1 MKAVIAIGTKSRQF
15 WSDALFLTFVV
26 LLGAFFFVRYTCSV
40 QRIISSNAEQDVTQ
54 VSALGSEIISA
65 NLGARLSALAGFA
78 VALGAYPLPEEDV
91 VRLLAVL
98 RVSSGFESLCLT
110 LPDGSAIRTP
120 GGVPPIPTEVT
131 RYGLSGTRQL
141 AALRDASGSV
151 KHIVLTVPV
160 RLSRVIGTAALS
172 AVCTIDEIAPLMTV
186 HLFDGQASIAVIERS
201 GVSVSGESVL
211 DKRSDAT
218 FLDATRE
225 HIARDIEQG
234 WSGISRFRSSD
245 GRIHYLQYQP
255 LRDSAWYL
263 LLRVPADGVAAPQ
276 ARVDQAG
283 RHLLLEA
290 AALAALTCIF
300 VVWRERRVQ
309 RMLRRR
315 TEELYCREERYRLA
329 LQYTPS
335 AIWEYD
341 FATHMATRINVSEE
355 YADLPAGDIRQA
367 GAGDTPSQLP
377 PESLAAYRAL
387 FERLMYGE
395 PSASA
400 VLRHGPNGTRI
411 ARLSY
416 ATVFGENGRPIRAIG
431 TAEDVTDMVETAQRY
446 RKERSISEVLG
457 ADTLVWYNVDLT
469 HDKVDVRRVADAPVD
484 EYTTRSYTEH
494 VTAGAN
500 NALRE
505 EDRRRIRIM
514 FGRESLISQYAQG
527 ITAVHT
533 EYQTHMTDGSVLWV
547 ELSVR
552 LYHDDERDAVC
563 CVLRIIN
570 IEDRKQREMRLVESA
585 ERDPLTKL
593 YNRAATDRLFR
604 ERLAASCD
612 GAALLFIDLDY
623 YKSIN
628 DTLGHAGGDRAL
640 LDVAET
646 LRAGTRDGDLI
657 GRFAGDEF
665 LVLLCGI
672 PSPAAALQRA
682 EDLLVCLRRV
692 YPRNGTD
699 VVLTASI
706 GVAVAHTR
714 GEGYER
720 LLERADRA
728 LYRAKAQGR
737 NTCVLAD

>member
-1 MKAVIAIGTKSRQF
+1 MNAIDTKSRRLF
-15 WSDALFLTFVV
+15 SDMLFLVFVG
-26 LLGAFFFVRYTCSV
+26 LLGAFFFIRYTSSV
-40 QRIISSNAEQDVTQ
+40 QHIIRSDAEQDVAQ
-54 VSALGSEIISA
+54 VAALGSEIISA
-65 NLGARLSALAGFA
+65 NLGARLSALSGFA
-78 VALGAYPLPEEDV
+78 GALGAYPLPEEDAA
-91 VRLLAVL
+91 RLLAVF
-98 RVSSGFESLCLT
+98 RVSSGFQSLTMT
-110 LPDGSAIRTP
+110 LPDGSAARTP
-120 GGVPPIPTEVT
+120 GDAAPIPADVA
-131 RYGLSGTRQL
+131 RSGLAGIRQL
-141 AALRDASGSV
+141 SALRDASGRATHV
-151 KHIVLTVPV
+151 ALTVPI
-160 RLSRVIGTAALS
+160 RLSRVIGTGALS
-172 AVCTIDEIAPLMTV
+172 AVCPIDEVALMMTAR
-186 HLFDGQASIAVIERS
+186 LFEGQADVAIVERD
-201 GVSVSGESVL
+201 GASVSGESVL
-211 DKRSDAT
+211 GEQSDAV
-218 FLDATRE
+218 FLDAPRE
-225 HIARDIEQG
+225 QIARDITQG
-234 WSGISRFRSSD
+234 WSGIARFRTAD
-245 GRIHYLQYQP
+245 GRIHYLRYQP

-263 LLRVPADGVAAPQ
+263 LLRVPADAVAAPQ
-276 ARVDQAG
+276 ARVDEAG
-283 RHLLLEA
+283 RRLLLEA
-290 AALAALTCIF
+290 LGIAALTCIF
-300 VVWRERRVQ
+300 VLWHERRVQ
-309 RMLRRR
+309 TMLRRH
-315 TEELYCREERYRLA
+315 TEDLHLREERYRLA

-341 FATHMATRINVSEE
+341 FATHMTTRINVSEE
-355 YADLPAGDIRQA
+355 YADLPAGDIRRA
-367 GAGDTPSQLP
+367 GADDAPSQLP

-387 FERLMYGE
+387 FERLMRGE
-395 PSASA
+395 SSAGA
-400 VLRHGPNGTRI
+400 VLRHGQNGARA

-416 ATVFGENGRPIRAIG
+416 STVFGEDGRPIRAIG
-431 TAEDVTDMVETAQRY
+431 TAEDVTDMVDTAQRY

-457 ADTLVWYNVDLT
+457 ADTLVWYNADLT
-469 HDKVDVRRVADAPVD
+469 HDKVDVRRVAGAPAD
-484 EYTTRSYTEH
+484 ESTTLSYTEH
-494 VTAGAN
+494 LTAGSG

-505 EDRRRIRIM
+505 EDRRRVRIM

-533 EYQTHMTDGSVLWV
+533 EYQTRTADGSVLWT

-563 CVLRIIN
+563 CVLRVVN
-570 IEDRKQREMRLVESA
+570 IEERKQREMTLLESA

-604 ERLAASCD
+604 ERLAVACD
-612 GAALLFIDLDY
+612 DAALLFIDLDH

-640 LDVAET
+640 LDVADA

-665 LVLLCGI
+665 LVLLCGV
-672 PSPAAALQRA
+672 PGPAAALQRA

-692 YPRNGTD
+692 YSRNGAE

-706 GVAVAHTR
+706 GIAVTHAR